1 MKSHSLRKQT
11 IYVLSGK
18 IISFIFQFLTP
29 IILVRIF
36 TSDEYGLYQKIL
48 TIALLIIPFLNFSL
62 TNSLYYF
69 FSKSSTK
76 NNDFF
81 ISQTFYIPL
90 FISSC
95 LLFCFIIFSPL
106 LLNYFSLEHI
116 EINLIYGTAL
126 LIYFA
131 SNSLILDHIFII
143 EGKANYSL
151 VYFSF
156 DKIIRLILI
165 LSFVIIFNQVF
176 YAIIS
181 ILIYY
186 FIKFILLI
194 FYLFK
199 TYNISLKNIDKQF
212 LKSQI
217 IYAGPLF
224 ISEII
229 GKIGSSADRLL
240 LIFLLSSAEFAIY
253 SIGSFRIPMITILYT
268 SVGDTLMP
276 KLSEFSKNN
285 SILGAHSLW
294 KKMIRYNSMFTIPT
308 VLYFI
313 IVAPEFITFL
323 FTDQY
328 FDSILI
334 FQLTLSTFL
343 IQMLGHGYILRA
355 FAKTG
360 QILKANLIR
369 TIISLILGYFL
380 IINLGIIGAALIY
393 IISFNINAFIQLYKS
408 KTVLDVSTREFLPWK
423 DFINFI
429 LYSSIA
435 ILPVILLKNFEMNS
449 LLYLF
454 ISFILFSLT
463 IFYFLLI
470 NKYITIIKIKT
481 LLDKLFR

>member
-1 MKSHSLRKQT
+1 
-11 IYVLSGK
+11 
-18 IISFIFQFLTP
+18 
-29 IILVRIF
+29 
-36 TSDEYGLYQKIL
+36 
-48 TIALLIIPFLNFSL
+48 
-62 TNSLYYF
+62 
-69 FSKSSTK
+69 
-76 NNDFF
+76 
-81 ISQTFYIPL
+81 
-90 FISSC
+90 
-95 LLFCFIIFSPL
+95 
-106 LLNYFSLEHI
+106 
-116 EINLIYGTAL
+116 
-126 LIYFA
+126 
-131 SNSLILDHIFII
+131 
-143 EGKANYSL
+143 
-151 VYFSF
+151 
-156 DKIIRLILI
+156 
-165 LSFVIIFNQVF
+165 
-176 YAIIS
+176 
-181 ILIYY
+181 
-186 FIKFILLI
+186 
-194 FYLFK
+194 
-199 TYNISLKNIDKQF
+199 
-212 LKSQI
+212 
-217 IYAGPLF
+217 
-224 ISEII
+224 
-229 GKIGSSADRLL
+229 
-240 LIFLLSSAEFAIY
+240 
-253 SIGSFRIPMITILYT
+253 MITILYT

>member
-1 MKSHSLRKQT
+1 M
-11 IYVLSGK
+11 
-18 IISFIFQFLTP
+18 
-29 IILVRIF
+29 
-36 TSDEYGLYQKIL
+36 
-48 TIALLIIPFLNFSL
+48 
-62 TNSLYYF
+62 
-69 FSKSSTK
+69 
-76 NNDFF
+76 
-81 ISQTFYIPL
+81 
-90 FISSC
+90 
-95 LLFCFIIFSPL
+95 
-106 LLNYFSLEHI
+106 
-116 EINLIYGTAL
+116 
-126 LIYFA
+126 
-131 SNSLILDHIFII
+131 
-143 EGKANYSL
+143 
-151 VYFSF
+151 
-156 DKIIRLILI
+156 
-165 LSFVIIFNQVF
+165 
-176 YAIIS
+176 
-181 ILIYY
+181 
-186 FIKFILLI
+186 I

-217 IYAGPLF
+217 MYAGPLF

-380 IINLGIIGAALIY
+380 IINLGIIIA
-393 IISFNINAFIQLYKS
+393 SFNLYYFI
-408 KTVLDVSTREFLPWK
+408 
-423 DFINFI
+423 
-429 LYSSIA
+429 
-435 ILPVILLKNFEMNS
+435 
-449 LLYLF
+449 
-454 ISFILFSLT
+454 
-463 IFYFLLI
+463 
-470 NKYITIIKIKT
+470 
-481 LLDKLFR
+481 

>member
-1 MKSHSLRKQT
+1 M
-11 IYVLSGK
+11 
-18 IISFIFQFLTP
+18 
-29 IILVRIF
+29 
-36 TSDEYGLYQKIL
+36 
-48 TIALLIIPFLNFSL
+48 
-62 TNSLYYF
+62 
-69 FSKSSTK
+69 
-76 NNDFF
+76 
-81 ISQTFYIPL
+81 
-90 FISSC
+90 
-95 LLFCFIIFSPL
+95 
-106 LLNYFSLEHI
+106 
-116 EINLIYGTAL
+116 
-126 LIYFA
+126 
-131 SNSLILDHIFII
+131 ILDHIFII

-435 ILPVILLKNFEMNS
+435 ILPVILLKNFEMI
-449 LLYLF
+449 F
-454 ISFILFSLT
+454 IIFIHFIYFIFLNDILF
-463 IFYFLLI
+463 FV
-470 NKYITIIKIKT
+470 
-481 LLDKLFR
+481 D